1 MTDFE
6 NELFSA
12 RAVVDSL
19 TADLGDAIANGRA
32 TKLIREKLKTAK
44 EALADL
50 EAGQQAV
57 AAAQDRA
64 AKRKAEEEEEKRQA
78 DIAARWQQAE
88 IDHADIVATVNALQR
103 NFDKQRE
110 LLHRLHHQSQA
121 FADNHRRLGCNGN
134 QMEALRASNW
144 LGQMLLLLRETVPG
158 MREKMA
164 KVYLTGNP
172 NAGLTAHVPSFD
184 ALFPKAPK
192 KAIEYEEAA

>member
-1 MTDFE
+1 MTDFT

-32 TKLIREKLKTAK
+32 TKLIREKLKAAK

-50 EAGQQAV
+50 EAGQQAI

-64 AKRKAEEEEEKRQA
+64 AKRKAEEAEEKHQA

-88 IDHADIVATVNALQR
+88 IDHADIVATANALQR

-110 LLHRLHHQSQA
+110 LLQRLHHQSQA
-121 FADNHRRLGCNGN
+121 FADKHRFLGCNAN
-134 QMEALRASNW
+134 QMAVLRGSNW
-144 LGQMLLLLRETVPG
+144 LGQMLLLLRETIPG
-158 MREKMA
+158 MREKLA
-164 KVYLTGNP
+164 KVYLTGKP
-172 NAGLTAHVPSFD
+172 TDGLTAHVPTFD

-192 KAIEYEEAA
+192 KALGHKEAA